1 MALTKQT
8 ITDKIETVKV
18 LNTYYILQVRETI
31 QVLEGDNILSQSYN
45 RYVIN
50 PDHNVDEI
58 EDSVVK
64 AQFNAIMTDAVKQNY
79 QEFISQ
85 Y

>member
-1 MALTKQT
+1 MELTKQT
-8 ITDKIETVKV
+8 ITDKIES
-18 LNTYYILQVRETI
+18 VREKDHYVLQIREVI
-31 QVLEGDNILSQSYN
+31 QVLEDGQILSQNYH

-58 EDSVVK
+58 EDTVVK

-85 Y
+85 Q

>member
-1 MALTKQT
+1 MELTKQT
-8 ITDKIETVKV
+8 ITDKIES
-18 LNTYYILQVRETI
+18 VREKDHYVLQIREVI
-31 QVLEGDNILSQSYN
+31 QVLEDGQILSQNYH

-85 Y
+85 Q

>member
-1 MALTKQT
+1 MALKKQK

-18 LNTYYILQVRETI
+18 QDHYVLQIREAT
-31 QVLEGDNILSQSYN
+31 QVLEDNNILSQNYH

-50 PDHNVDEI
+50 PDYNVDEI
-58 EDSVVK
+58 EDTVIK

-85 Y
+85 Q